1 MHIVAPKITYDDIPL
16 WRAKAYEQLNTL
28 QQHTSFPQFN
38 IGPLNIL
45 GDDYIDGVILNSVAL
60 DQPVLISCPTSAH
73 YTPGNRLRLDHYY
86 RQYGYY
92 SSAHYKVVEILIR
105 EKIVPTQVMCL
116 AEGSGSIA
124 ASFLKLYPSVRKLY
138 YNSLHA
144 PEEFTPHRITSYMPI
159 CLDDIDPSRLINLT
173 ASVVANN
180 DLTKMYT
187 VHDIIKQTEGFNMDV
202 ITCDAEYGAKGTI
215 RMFLLIVAGAL
226 KICASKLISSGTLI
240 YKTFSHDRVLLDTSL
255 RMIRVLFSKVKVV
268 YPLYASPNSG
278 ECYIVAT
285 NLKDGLRNAVYDH
298 DYNTHFLVTSVE
310 LPETK
315 ELNDFIDFSY
325 KYSAYQIIDIY
336 ASRYLHDLA
345 SQYEETVV
353 GKSYAQYFSLMVRD
367 EVPNPKMIS
376 HRLKRLKQICI
387 LNCKERVIAHKHT
400 LQVKQIAM
408 ATRETRD
415 LASVT
420 AVISNL
426 CDVIIRVNVL
436 SELIDITPPRIAH
449 IESIIRSN
457 TMQPLLV
464 YLFKKL
470 TYSYSTTYEDFCAH
484 SSRHLCHIIGYMD
497 KWWKID

>member
-1 MHIVAPKITYDDIPL
+1 MSVVPIKRLLDALSQCVLFDIVGNVLRVVGRKPDSLEEIIRTYVGMMDDQLFTPLTSFMPLSFVKYQLKTNKRFKALSSETYKSQGKAVDSIKSYCASTLCIKLMNPYKYIGSYLFLSTSFEQTRQILSKWMFFIMLSYCITNEQYDWSFYLVADHFRRIIMKTDNVNLWKVYRHVLLYLEYTMTRSNLPSMHIVAPKITYDDIPL

-268 YPLYASPNSG
+268 YPLYASPN
-278 ECYIVAT
+278 
-285 NLKDGLRNAVYDH
+285 
-298 DYNTHFLVTSVE
+298 
-310 LPETK
+310 
-315 ELNDFIDFSY
+315 
-325 KYSAYQIIDIY
+325 
-336 ASRYLHDLA
+336 
-345 SQYEETVV
+345 
-353 GKSYAQYFSLMVRD
+353 
-367 EVPNPKMIS
+367 
-376 HRLKRLKQICI
+376 
-387 LNCKERVIAHKHT
+387 
-400 LQVKQIAM
+400 
-408 ATRETRD
+408 
-415 LASVT
+415 
-420 AVISNL
+420 
-426 CDVIIRVNVL
+426 
-436 SELIDITPPRIAH
+436 
-449 IESIIRSN
+449 
-457 TMQPLLV
+457 
-464 YLFKKL
+464 
-470 TYSYSTTYEDFCAH
+470 
-484 SSRHLCHIIGYMD
+484 
-497 KWWKID
+497 